1 MVPQALRMAEKA
13 YNKYH
18 TRNPFEIIDS
28 KRIKLK
34 DFTSPDSLLGFY
46 TVLNRKQIIGL
57 NENADPVQRLT
68 GAIHE
73 LGHSLNDYKLA
84 AAGSRFGDYR
94 FFSLSCAP
102 AEFNANLAGADLCLD
117 DDYILESIS
126 YSDYEKL
133 LAYIREHIGSCR
145 TDHAKM
151 QFEEEQMREFYEC
164 HEGMPS
170 FEQLASELKVDI
182 GVVKFKFK
190 ALSYKNYEL
199 PNIPET
205 RCDFL
210 TNWRSTQ
217 QS

>member
-1 MVPQALRMAEKA
+1 M
-13 YNKYH
+13 NKFKRPVIPIIFH
-18 TRNPFEIIDS
+18 SRNDLLICII
-28 KRIKLK
+28 
-34 DFTSPDSLLGFY
+34 F
-46 TVLNRKQIIGL
+46 V
-57 NENADPVQRLT
+57 
-68 GAIHE
+68 
-73 LGHSLNDYKLA
+73 
-84 AAGSRFGDYR
+84 
-94 FFSLSCAP
+94 
-102 AEFNANLAGADLCLD
+102 
-117 DDYILESIS
+117 
-126 YSDYEKL
+126 
-133 LAYIREHIGSCR
+133 YIREHIGSCR

-217 QS
+217 Q